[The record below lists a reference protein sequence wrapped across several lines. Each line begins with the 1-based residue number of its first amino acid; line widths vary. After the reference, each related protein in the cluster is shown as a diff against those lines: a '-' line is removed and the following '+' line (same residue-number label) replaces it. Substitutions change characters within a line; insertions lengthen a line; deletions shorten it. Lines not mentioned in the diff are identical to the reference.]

1 MNVKSIAQLFLASL
15 IFFLPISNASAEK
28 INIDEAYY
36 EKNLIGQCLFGFSKQ
51 RNEKIKISFESKT
64 SGRYLTESF
73 IDSKQE
79 ISLSDG
85 NIVLKNPR
93 GKFAIRID
101 IKNGKSFARDIKKSE
116 RDEQEVFLGDCKT
129 SYSKMNNL
137 PAFPSASVA
146 ASNGGAPAAPSTVKV
161 DKNEIAALEKKLA
174 ALKQKAARKEEYQK
188 MRSLLDQKLKEV
200 QAQIQMLEQEYK
212 DVLN

>member
-1 MNVKSIAQLFLASL
+1 MKFNFNTRLCLALIALA
-15 IFFLPISNASAEK
+15 FPISSASAEK

-36 EKNLIGQCLFGFSKQ
+36 ETNLIGKCLFGFSKQ

-64 SGRYLTESF
+64 SGRYLSESF

-85 NIVLKNPR
+85 NIVLKNSR
-93 GKFAIRID
+93 GKFAIRVD
-101 IKNGKSFARDIKKSE
+101 IKDGKSFARDVAKSE
-116 RDEQEVFLGDCKT
+116 RDEGEVFLGDCKT

-146 ASNGGAPAAPSTVKV
+146 ASNGGSSAAPSAVKV

-174 ALKQKAARKEEYQK
+174 ALKQKSARKEEYQK
-188 MRSLLDQKLKEV
+188 MRALLDQKLKEV
-200 QAQIQMLEQEYK
+200 QGQIQMLEQEYK